1 MARKKFKIS
10 YIRKPFAKRSL
21 VSLPLALWALA
32 LGGASLALRAR
43 LPGAGGLA
51 GAAWG
56 VSSLLFAVVG
66 LGYGGL
72 SLFEKEKNY
81 LFAKIGMGITGG
93 LILFWTCMIIVG
105 VMV

>member
-1 MARKKFKIS
+1 MA
-10 YIRKPFAKRSL
+10 L
-21 VSLPLALWALA
+21 L
-32 LGGASLALRAR
+32 SLALCVVSLALSVR
-43 LPGAGGLA
+43 LKGEGGLDV
-51 GAAWG
+51 AAWG